1 MCIIWWALCEGII
14 CCALSH
20 KFAKCN
26 FEAQSIHE
34 TPSPISAEAAS
45 WCICAQCNPANYLYA
60 AHIAC
65 SMVHIAYCT
74 LLHLHAVRSIWWMQ
88 TMHNNAQFGYFAIY
102 SIVPC
107 EIALWPIVYQTLHIH
122 WHSPKNPP
130 NDFICWYKKSFGY
143 FFLSL
148 SVHSESFVQRQCR
161 LYWSINF
168 NLVFWVQLSQCTS
181 ISVYLGI
188 CICFCVCVCFCIFL
202 VFSCVGIKS
211 YMQSLLL

>member
-1 MCIIWWALCEGII
+1 MRIIWWALCEGII

-45 WCICAQCNPANYLYA
+45 WCICAQGNPANYLYA

-88 TMHNNAQFGYFAIY
+88 TMHNIAQFGYFAIY

-107 EIALWPIVYQTLHIH
+107 EIALCPIIYQTL
-122 WHSPKNPP
+122 
-130 NDFICWYKKSFGY
+130 YTTLLLTKKSTKWYLLIRVLLILSMQLRHVFGK
-143 FFLSL
+143 FMELN
-148 SVHSESFVQRQCR
+148 VR
-161 LYWSINF
+161 
-168 NLVFWVQLSQCTS
+168 
-181 ISVYLGI
+181 
-188 CICFCVCVCFCIFL
+188 
-202 VFSCVGIKS
+202 KK
-211 YMQSLLL
+211 